1 VESRVREAGGE
12 LWEAYR
18 RAASSREIIF
28 KIFPHHF
35 GAGDKRERS
44 LSPARLTEGFIDRVV
59 AEAGGRRLTPEEIGT
74 GQRNADYLLG
84 DYIFELKDL
93 QEDVLAK
100 SKHQRKVAALFAPYF
115 RGQPEAVIDPSIL
128 KPDDLRTYLTII
140 GTPLHSH
147 VRSASKQIKATR
159 VLLARPDL
167 KGGIIVL
174 NTGFSSYPHELFGE
188 QVERYVRKDS
198 RQLDVAIAV
207 SCWFETNGWDSY
219 VFYRI
224 WPEASPVSEVA
235 AFTDAFARAFE
246 QMMTDLLR
254 GNLPPKAPEAD
265 PSKPV
270 AFSAAGLDFRWQPAR
285 IPLPWDDD
293 HEG

>member
-1 VESRVREAGGE
+1 LSG
-12 LWEAYR
+12 
-18 RAASSREIIF
+18 EIIF

-35 GAGDKRERS
+35 GTGDKREPS
-44 LSPARLTEGFIDRVV
+44 LSPARLTEGFIDGVV
-59 AEAGGRRLTPEEIGT
+59 SEAGGRRLTREEIGT

-84 DYIFELKDL
+84 GYIFELKDL

-100 SKHQRKVAALFAPYF
+100 SRHQTKLV
-115 RGQPEAVIDPSIL
+115 VDPSIL
-128 KPDDLRTYLTII
+128 KPNDLRTYLTII

-159 VLLARPDL
+159 ALLRRPDL

-224 WPEASPVSEVA
+224 WPQASHVSEVV
-235 AFTDAFARAFE
+235 AFTDAFAHCFE
-246 QMMTDLLR
+246 RMMTDLVR
-254 GNLPPKAPEAD
+254 GNLPPSTRKAD

-270 AFSAAGLDFRWQPAR
+270 AFSAAGLDLRWQPPR
-285 IPLPWDDD
+285 IPLPWDHDY
-293 HEG
+293 EG